1 MKQANK
7 AVRRKKEKWNFKPYL
22 IIAAALLLILGTAA
36 IITHCS
42 AESERE
48 VLKFT
53 YENGQYYDKKN
64 DITYVQA
71 PFYYQSKLMTSSDY
85 TYATSDLFDLY
96 RVGYR
101 DENDQV
107 HLVSGELW
115 LSTAM
120 DVGALLYYNPEKV
133 DLPEPHEFE
142 GDSIYLCEPN
152 GTSLF
157 STTKIEGNTATKLLG
172 AFFTETDTDCDE
184 YFSACT
190 RIGNLK
196 ISSEKYQWIYLNLW
210 LYVDEEGN
218 FYLYEQVT
226 QRFHRTDAEV
236 FAPFYA
242 QLEDESAAS

>member
-22 IIAAALLLILGTAA
+22 IIAAALLLLFGTAA

-42 AESERE
+42 GESERE

-53 YENGQYYDKKN
+53 YKNGQYYDKKN

-71 PFYYQSKLMTSSDY
+71 PFYYQSKLMTSNDY
-85 TYATSDLFDLY
+85 AYATSDLFDLY

-101 DENDQV
+101 DEENQV

-120 DVGALLYYNPEKV
+120 DVGALLYYNADKV
-133 DLPEPHEFE
+133 DLPELNEFE
-142 GDSIYLCEPN
+142 GDSIYLCEPDGSN
-152 GTSLF
+152 LF
-157 STTKIEGNTATKLLG
+157 STTKIEGATATELLG
-172 AFFTETDTDCDE
+172 DFFSKEGSDYDESFSDC
-184 YFSACT
+184 A

-196 ISSEKYQWIYLNLW
+196 ISSPKYKWIYLNLW

-218 FYLYEQVT
+218 FYLYEEVT
-226 QRFHRTDAEV
+226 QKFHMTDAEV

-242 QLEDESAAS
+242 LSEEATAAS